1 MKTAI
6 IYKSIHHGNTK
17 KIAEVMANTLEADL
31 FDLKDFNQDMIQEY
45 DLIGFGS
52 GIYFQEHH
60 KKLLKFIDE
69 MPVTMNKKVF
79 IFSTRAAFLPF
90 RNPLKYHMNLKN
102 KLLNKNFQVIGEFS
116 CRGLSTYYRVFRMI
130 GGMNKGRPNE
140 RDLLNAKNFANE
152 IKEKIN

>member
-31 FDLKDFNQDMIQEY
+31 FDLKDFNHDMIKEY

-60 KKLLKFIDE
+60 QKILKFVDE
-69 MPVTMNKKVF
+69 LPAMDKKVF

-90 RNPLKYHMNLKN
+90 RNPLKYHINLKN
-102 KLLNKNFQVIGEFS
+102 KLNNKNFEVIGEFT

-130 GGMNKGRPNE
+130 GGVNKGRPNE
-140 RDLLNAKNFANE
+140 RDLLNAENFANQ
-152 IKEKIN
+152 IKEEK

>member
-17 KIAEVMANTLEADL
+17 KIASVMAKNLEADL
-31 FDLKDFNQDMIQEY
+31 FDLKDFKQDMIKEY

-60 KKLLKFIDE
+60 KKLLKFVDE
-69 MPVTMNKKVF
+69 MPLPMNKEVF

-90 RNPLKYHMNLKN
+90 RNPLKYHTNLKN
-102 KLLNKNFQVIGEFS
+102 KLIDKNF
-116 CRGLSTYYRVFRMI
+116 
-130 GGMNKGRPNE
+130 
-140 RDLLNAKNFANE
+140 
-152 IKEKIN
+152 